1 MRNSGYVKRQG
12 LVPTLHFASMMAFLQ
27 RYRKFGIKLISAVF
41 MKEYT
46 CFRKPNKLETINIF
60 NILFKLE
67 VGKANNGK

>member
-1 MRNSGYVKRQG
+1 
-12 LVPTLHFASMMAFLQ
+12 
-27 RYRKFGIKLISAVF
+27 

-67 VGKANNGK
+67 VGKANEGKWDHKEHWLTI